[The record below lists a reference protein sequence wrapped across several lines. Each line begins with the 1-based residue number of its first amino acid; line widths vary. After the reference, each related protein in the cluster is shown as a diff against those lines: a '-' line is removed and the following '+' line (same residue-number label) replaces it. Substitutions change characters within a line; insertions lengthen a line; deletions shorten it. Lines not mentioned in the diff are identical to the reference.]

1 MPNDDNWLPRGVAR
15 RHNVGFLS
23 RQIWKFGFLS
33 RPCVSLLN
41 IFYLCVRYQQIFDGE
56 TKIIT
61 VDMHHTWR
69 TSLIISKC
77 ELVNNVSPLGSRTS
91 PSICVSHIEFVGKS
105 LWPMYLNKICWSS
118 IIYFGFLTR
127 VFCRFWVLNSGG
139 SIHYTLALCLPKA
152 ELKTKFSTRCKLC
165 CQPRV

>member
-1 MPNDDNWLPRGVAR
+1 MTCLVQGCSAQAQCRVLKSA
-15 RHNVGFLS
+15 
-23 RQIWKFGFLS
+23 IWKFGFLS

-41 IFYLCVRYQQIFDGE
+41 IFYLCVRYQQIFYWE

-127 VFCRFWVLNSGG
+127 VFCRFWVLNLGG
-139 SIHYTLALCLPKA
+139 SIHYTLGSKCL
-152 ELKTKFSTRCKLC
+152 ENRRLQIRHET
-165 CQPRV
+165 